1 MKDQGLDGGKCIG
14 VCTEGAAS
22 MVSCYSDAT
31 AKIKKVANKNLL
43 SVHYLSVFQTFFTA
57 THIKNP
63 SLHCD
68 PS

>member
-1 MKDQGLDGGKCIG
+1 MQDQGSDCGKCVG

-43 SVHYLSVFQTFFTA
+43 SIHYIICREHLAAQNC
-57 THIKNP
+57 HLN
-63 SLHCD
+63 
-68 PS
+68 